1 MSDLDNQTFD
11 KIMTRLLS
19 RIEDKYD
26 KRPSSM
32 IYNAL
37 APAAMEL
44 AELYEQL
51 AEIYTNT
58 FADTAAGQYLE
69 RRVGEQGIA
78 REPATAAI
86 RKGIFAASNG
96 DPAKLYPGYR
106 FKTIDGDDSLIYTVG
121 QELAAGEYELI
132 CETAGDCGNG
142 YIGELLPVTN
152 ISGLASAMMTDII
165 VPGEDT
171 ETDESLY
178 GRYLA
183 RLNEKN
189 FGGNVADY
197 KQWMQSLDGVGAV
210 KVYPVWAGG
219 GTVKLV
225 FLDSSYQVPSADLV
239 DRVQT
244 AIDPETNHGQGIGL
258 APIGHTVTVKAAD
271 AYAINVQTTLT
282 LDSSVTVGQLAS
294 GIKEALNDL
303 LLDLKKNWAEQSIIV
318 RIAHIDARLLDLS
331 GVIDVKGTTL
341 NGQGDNIALTD
352 EAVPELGEVIINGQT
367 I

>member
-1 MSDLDNQTFD
+1 MSDVDNQTFD
-11 KIMTRLLS
+11 KIMARLLS

-37 APAAMEL
+37 APEALEL
-44 AELYEQL
+44 AELYEQ
-51 AEIYTNT
+51 AAAIYINT
-58 FADTAAGQYLE
+58 FADSAAGEYLE

-86 RKGIFAASNG
+86 RKGVFTTSSG

-106 FKTIDGDDSLIYTVG
+106 FKTIDGDDSLIFDVG
-121 QELAAGEYELI
+121 QELAAGQYELI
-132 CETAGDCGNG
+132 CETPGERGNS

-152 ISGLASAMMTDII
+152 INGLGSAMMTDII

-178 GRYLA
+178 RRYLA

-197 KQWMQSLDGVGAV
+197 KQWMLSQDGVGAV

-225 FLDSSYQVPSADLV
+225 FLDSSYEIPSADLV

-244 AIDPETNHGQGIGL
+244 AIDPETNHGQGIGF

-271 AYAINVQTTLT
+271 AQVINVQTTLT
-282 LDSSVTVGQLAS
+282 LDNVTVGQLAND
-294 GIKEALNDL
+294 IKATLNDL
-303 LLDLKKNWAEQSIIV
+303 ATDLKKGWSEQSIIV
-318 RIAHIDARLLDLS
+318 RIAHVDARMLNIP
-331 GVIDVKGTTL
+331 GVIDVTGTAL
-341 NGQGDNIALTD
+341 NDQGANIELD
-352 EAVPELGEVIINGQT
+352 EEAVPELGEVIINGQT

>member
-1 MSDLDNQTFD
+1 MSDIDNQTFG

-51 AEIYTNT
+51 AEIYVNT
-58 FADTAAGQYLE
+58 FADSAAGDYLE

-78 REPATAAI
+78 RESATAAI
-86 RKGIFAASNG
+86 RKGVFAASNG
-96 DPAKLYPGYR
+96 DPAKLYTGYR
-106 FKTIDGDDSLIYTVG
+106 FKTIDGDDSLIFAVG

-152 ISGLASAMMTDII
+152 ISGLGSAVMTDII
-165 VPGEDT
+165 VPGEDI

-197 KQWMQSLDGVGAV
+197 KLWMQSLDGVGAV

-225 FLDSSYQVPSADLV
+225 FLDSSHQIPSSDLV

-244 AIDPETNHGQGIGL
+244 AVDPEANHGQGIGL

-271 AYAINVQTTLT
+271 AHVINVQTTLT
-282 LDSSVTVGQLAS
+282 LDSGVTIGQLAS
-294 GIKEALNDL
+294 AIKESLIDL
-303 LLDLKKNWAEQSIIV
+303 LLDLKKSWAEQNIIV
-318 RIAHIDARLLDLS
+318 RIAHIDARLLNIA
-331 GVIDVKGTTL
+331 GVVDVRGTTL
-341 NGQGDNIALTD
+341 NGQGDNITLTE
-352 EAVPELGEVIINGQT
+352 EAVPELGEVVINGQT

>member
-1 MSDLDNQTFD
+1 MSDIDNQTFD
-11 KIMTRLLS
+11 KIMLRLLG

-44 AELYEQL
+44 AELYVQV
-51 AEIYTNT
+51 ADIYTNT

-86 RKGIFAASNG
+86 RKGVFAAGNG

-106 FKTIDGDDSLIYTVG
+106 FKTIDGDDSLIFAVG

-152 ISGLASAMMTDII
+152 ISGLGSAVMTDII
-165 VPGEDT
+165 VPGENT

-178 GRYLA
+178 RRYVD

-225 FLDSSYQVPSADLV
+225 FLDSSYQVPNDDLV

-271 AYAINVQTTLT
+271 ARVINVQTTLT
-282 LDSSVTVGQLAS
+282 LDSGVTIGQLAS
-294 GIKEALNDL
+294 GVKEALNDL
-303 LLDLKKNWAEQSIIV
+303 LADLKKGWAEQNIIV
-318 RIAHIDARLLDLS
+318 RIAHIDARLLNIS
-331 GVIDVKGTTL
+331 GVVDVRGTTL
-341 NGQGDNIALTD
+341 NGQSDNIALTE
-352 EAVPELGEVIINGQT
+352 EAVPELGEVVVNGQT